1 MIEIS
6 QATLD
11 VIESIKNSRPLR
23 FTYGTSG
30 ERLVQPTGFFGDF
43 VGFEGTDL
51 HVSEEDP
58 HNFKRFLFKRVTHW
72 DGVCLPYKVSVT
84 FKFEGYPTD
93 KEVREQIIF
102 LAEESEDLEYT
113 ITQYDD

>member
-23 FTYGTSG
+23 FTYRDSG
-30 ERLVQPTGFFGDF
+30 ERLIQPTGFFGDF
-43 VGFEGTDL
+43 IGFEGNDL
-51 HVSEEDP
+51 DVSEEEN
-58 HNFKRFLFKRVTHW
+58 NFKRFLFKRVTHW

-93 KEVREQIIF
+93 KEVREQLIF

-113 ITQYDD
+113 ITQDDD